1 VYCVWGTLSA
11 LLTESNISHLQP
23 FDRETGYL
31 NVIIE
36 TPMGSRNKFKYNEKH
51 GLFMFDK
58 ALPIGQSFAF
68 DFGFLP
74 STLGEDGDPLDALV
88 LTSEPTFVG
97 CLVPAKLLGVI
108 EAEQTVEGETTRND
122 RFISV
127 PIEAKSQKPPEGSID
142 TLDLIVAGNIAK
154 FFIVYNDLQDRKFK
168 VLRISGPDRAM
179 QLIKEGG
186 ANAKP
191 GKKKIRSAGA

>member
-1 VYCVWGTLSA
+1 MSQ
-11 LLTESNISHLQP
+11 SNISQLQP
-23 FDRETGYL
+23 FDRESGFL
-31 NVIIE
+31 NVIVE
-36 TPMGSRNKFKYNEKH
+36 TPRGSRNKFKYSEKH

-58 ALPIGQSFAF
+58 PLPIGQTFEF

-88 LTSEPTFVG
+88 LTNEPTCVG

-108 EAEQTVEGETTRND
+108 EAEQTVDGKTTRND
-122 RFISV
+122 RFMGV
-127 PIEAKSQKPPEGSID
+127 PIEAKSQRPSEGSLD

-154 FFIVYNDLQDRKFK
+154 FFIVYNDLQGRKFK
-168 VLRISGPDRAM
+168 VLKISGPDRAM
-179 QLIKEGG
+179 ELIKEGI

-191 GKKKIRSAGA
+191 GKKKTRGANA